1 MYSILPSI
9 PDRHLISFSMS
20 TEEFRAYYREQ
31 VRDILNRL
39 QSVMLVF
46 SQLEGAV
53 SDIGQSIQ
61 GLTEEVEAFINN
73 TQEEDQPPSS

>member
-1 MYSILPSI
+1 
-9 PDRHLISFSMS
+9 MS
-20 TEEFRAYYREQ
+20 TEEFRVYYREQ

-39 QSVMLVF
+39 QSVILVF